1 MSNTSKRSSTHRQS
15 MSIAYCGMV
24 CALSVVMM
32 LLGAIIPIA
41 TYAAPLLCGLLLL
54 PVRLEFGQQSA
65 IITYAVTAIL
75 SVILGMDKE
84 TAFFYVFIAWYPL
97 AKWQLDKIRSKPLR
111 VTIKLAL
118 INIAIIA
125 MYALL
130 CFVLHLDALVAEMQ
144 EMGVWLMI
152 VCVVVLDIC
161 MLLYDRMLFP
171 MLMLYDRKLRHLIKI
186 R

>member
-1 MSNTSKRSSTHRQS
+1 MSGKRNLAHRQS

-24 CALSVVMM
+24 CALSVVLM
-32 LLGAIIPIA
+32 LLGTIIPIA

-54 PVRLEFGQQSA
+54 PVRLEFGQRFA
-65 IITYAVTAIL
+65 VVTYAVTAL
-75 SVILGMDKE
+75 LAVLLGMDQE

-97 AKWQLDKIRSKPLR
+97 AKWQLDKIHSKPLR
-111 VTIKLAL
+111 ITVKLAL
-118 INIAIIA
+118 INLAIAA

-130 CFVLHLDALVAEMQ
+130 CLVLHLDALVAEMQ
-144 EMGVWLMI
+144 EMGT
-152 VCVVVLDIC
+152 VLCILFLALLDVC

-171 MLMLYDRKLRHLIKI
+171 LLMLYDRKIKPLIKI